1 MGTGTIIHSV
11 SAGEDTDTALK
22 LWQVTEALLAD
33 YL

>member
-11 SAGEDTDTALK
+11 SAGEDTETALK
-22 LWQVTEALLAD
+22 LWQVTETMLEA